1 LAPVESSALSCPVR
15 SVTAAQRNNP
25 RRSETNQTKHD
36 SQDKEMT
43 TFILLTPFISSFKS
57 ISCLTSQ
64 FPAIP

>member
-43 TFILLTPFISSFKS
+43 TFILLTPFISSCKS